1 MQSKVSSHVSSKL
14 FQDAPILGRLG
25 EARVTAA
32 AAAAWAATAARAA
45 AEERPQ
51 KRGECLRRGKK
62 KREEES
68 RGYAKGKL
76 SPQGAKGLVITLS
89 TQASGGISGA
99 AARL

>member
-1 MQSKVSSHVSSKL
+1 MLAVSCSKMHPSFGDWGK
-14 FQDAPILGRLG
+14 
-25 EARVTAA
+25 ARVTAA
-32 AAAAWAATAARAA
+32 AAGRAAWAAARAARAA

-76 SPQGAKGLVITLS
+76 SPIGAKGLVITLS
-89 TQASGGISGA
+89 TQASGGISRA